1 MSEIV
6 LEGLDQFYGKL
17 KNITSGLMGQFA
29 EDAVTEGADVV
40 QSYANLNAT
49 NVFGD
54 QVHDSARN
62 KNNTGHIRNSIMVEV
77 QRTQGGACAEIGPS
91 AIYGRVQEMGGTIR
105 PKTEG
110 GVLKFQIDGQW
121 RSAKQVTLPPRPYL
135 KPAVEDHQDEIIR
148 VMTDSLADNL
158 AGI

>member
-29 EDAVTEGADVV
+29 EDAVTEGASVV
-40 QSYANLNAT
+40 QSYAQLNAS
-49 NVFGD
+49 NVFG
-54 QVHDSARN
+54 
-62 KNNTGHIRNSIMVEV
+62 KNQRGTLRNSIMPEI
-77 QRTQGGACAEIGPS
+77 QRTGTGARAEIGPNV
-91 AIYGRVQEMGGTIR
+91 IYGRIQELGGTIR
-105 PKTEG
+105 PIRAS
-110 GVLKFQIDGQW
+110 VLHFVIDNKDIY
-121 RSAKQVTLPPRPYL
+121 AKQVTLPPRPYL
-135 KPAVEDHQDEIIR
+135 RPAVEDHRDEIIR